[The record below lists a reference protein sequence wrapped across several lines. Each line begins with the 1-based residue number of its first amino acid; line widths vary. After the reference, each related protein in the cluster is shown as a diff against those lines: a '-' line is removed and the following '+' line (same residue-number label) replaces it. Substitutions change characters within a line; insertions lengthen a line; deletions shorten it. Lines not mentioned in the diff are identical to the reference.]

1 VPRAARTTQVPGA
14 GADAVTAHTEFEMA
28 RLTPPS
34 SAYPSPASA
43 LAAWEAWL
51 QATLDTRL
59 DLPPLS
65 KASAAI
71 AAMAAD
77 GDANTAVLAQL
88 VERDP
93 TVAANVLRVANSA
106 SLAPRIP
113 IMTITQAIAWL
124 GMGEIQSIA
133 MSVAV
138 RSRLFTG
145 ASHEVLLKNIW
156 RTAVASAYWAR
167 EIARPRRVAVDLAHL
182 CGLLHRIGR
191 PVVVRCLAQAPDDSS
206 SRLSASQRT
215 QLIDRLETAAGI
227 ALCVVWNLP
236 EPVSTTI
243 EHWRDESYSG
253 PWERQIRQ
261 VRLAGLLASRALG
274 GPTDEIAK
282 ARIQAAVESLQ
293 MTAGEIAALAT
304 SEAAVRQALRALD

>member
-1 VPRAARTTQVPGA
+1 MPS
-14 GADAVTAHTEFEMA
+14 
-28 RLTPPS
+28 LT
-34 SAYPSPASA
+34 SPASA
-43 LAAWEAWL
+43 LPAIPSALAGWEAWL
-51 QATLDTRL
+51 QAALDARL

-106 SLAPRIP
+106 ALAPRIP
-113 IMTITQAIAWL
+113 IVTMGQAIAWL

-133 MSVAV
+133 MAVAV
-138 RSRLFTG
+138 RSRLFSG
-145 ASHEVLLKNIW
+145 AVHETPLKEMW
-156 RTAVASAYWAR
+156 RTAVATAYWAR
-167 EIARPRRVAVDLAHL
+167 EIARPSRIAVDLAHL

-191 PVVVRCLAQAPDDSS
+191 PVVVRCLAHAPDGSE
-206 SRLSASQRT
+206 SRLTSLQRAT
-215 QLIDRLETAAGI
+215 LVDRMEAAAGT
-227 ALCVVWNLP
+227 ALCGVWNLP

-243 EHWRDESYSG
+243 GHWRDESYTG

-261 VRLAGLLASRALG
+261 VRLASLLASRSLG
-274 GPTDEIAK
+274 AVDDDLAGE
-282 ARIQAAVESLQ
+282 RRQAAIEALK
-293 MTAGEIAALAT
+293 MTADEIAALQA
-304 SEAAVRQALRALD
+304 SEAAVQQALVALD

>member
-1 VPRAARTTQVPGA
+1 V
-14 GADAVTAHTEFEMA
+14 
-28 RLTPPS
+28 
-34 SAYPSPASA
+34 
-43 LAAWEAWL
+43 AWEAWL
-51 QATLDTRL
+51 QAALDTRL

-77 GDANTAVLAQL
+77 GEANTAVLAQL

-106 SLAPRIP
+106 ALAPRIP
-113 IMTITQAIAWL
+113 IVTMTQAIAWL

-138 RSRLFTG
+138 RSRLFTD
-145 ASHEVLLKNIW
+145 ATHEALLRDMW
-156 RTAVASAYWAR
+156 RTAVATAYWAR
-167 EIARPRRVAVDLAHL
+167 EIARPRRINVDLAHL

-191 PVVVRCLAQAPDDSS
+191 PVVVRCLAQAPGGSS
-206 SRLSASQRT
+206 AQLSSGQQA
-215 QLIDRLETAAGI
+215 QLIDRLEAAAGA
-227 ALCVVWNLP
+227 ALCGVWNLP

-243 EHWRDESYSG
+243 EHWRDDGYQG

-261 VRLAGLLASRALG
+261 VRLAEMLASRTLG
-274 GPTDEIAK
+274 QPTDVLAEP
-282 ARIQAAVESLQ
+282 RMQAAIEGLQ
-293 MTAGEIAALAT
+293 MNADEVAALAT
-304 SEAAVRQALRALD
+304 GESAVQKALLALD

>member
-1 VPRAARTTQVPGA
+1 MTS
-14 GADAVTAHTEFEMA
+14 
-28 RLTPPS
+28 LS
-34 SAYPSPASA
+34 SPASAPHATPSA

-51 QATLDTRL
+51 QAALDARL

-106 SLAPRIP
+106 ALAPRIP
-113 IMTITQAIAWL
+113 IVTMTQAIAWL

-133 MSVAV
+133 MAVAV
-138 RSRLFTG
+138 RSRLFSG
-145 ASHEVLLKNIW
+145 AVHEALLKDMW
-156 RTAVASAYWAR
+156 RTAVATAYWSR
-167 EIARPRRVAVDLAHL
+167 EIARPRRIAVDLAHL

-191 PVVVRCLAQAPDDSS
+191 PVVVRCLAQAPDGREARLSS
-206 SRLSASQRT
+206 SDRAALV
-215 QLIDRLETAAGI
+215 DRLEAAAGI
-227 ALCVVWNLP
+227 ALCGVWNLP

-243 EHWRDESYSG
+243 EHWRDESYTG

-261 VRLAGLLASRALG
+261 VRLAALLASRSLG
-274 GPTDEIAK
+274 LPDDERAGEQVETAIA
-282 ARIQAAVESLQ
+282 ALQ
-293 MTAGEIAALAT
+293 MTADEIAALQS
-304 SEAAVRQALRALD
+304 SEAAVQQALAALD